1 MHIGQGLFI
10 PFSFKIG
17 KSVAT
22 FNSWKNKIITT
33 TCHKLN
39 TDQIKIFQHIK
50 LTNNCSKKQMMSK
63 RKRNIKMI

>member
-1 MHIGQGLFI
+1 MHIGQGVFI

-50 LTNNCSKKQMMSK
+50 LTNNC
-63 RKRNIKMI
+63 